1 MHGSAISSISSFTPT
16 SFSMMVHNSLLPVTP
31 VPVAISIQSVLFL
44 QLKKKIQNP
53 LSYFQQEKEKY
64 FLSYFM
70 QM

>member
-1 MHGSAISSISSFTPT
+1 
-16 SFSMMVHNSLLPVTP
+16 MMVHNSLLPVTP